1 MVERGLKVK
10 GTLMGDL
17 IMLETS
23 FDLVS
28 SAISRALKRSD
39 LEAEVEGSSLRDLF
53 IRRVLRV
60 SG

>member
-1 MVERGLKVK
+1 
-10 GTLMGDL
+10 MGDL

-28 SAISRALKRSD
+28 SAMSRALNRSD